1 MPVAQIN
8 ILEGRT
14 DEQKE
19 TLIREV
25 TDAIARSLGSP
36 AENVRVIITEMPKQ
50 HFGIGGQSVKGYTDL
65 MVDGAPSPHQS
76 DTTLRW
82 LIDRLRS

>member
-8 ILEGRT
+8 MLEGRT

-25 TDAIARSLGSP
+25 SEAISRSLDAPMPS
-36 AENVRVIITEMPKQ
+36 VRVIINEMPKQ
-50 HFGIGGQSVKGYTDL
+50 HFGIGGQSVKKLG
-65 MVDGAPSPHQS
+65 
-76 DTTLRW
+76 R
-82 LIDRLRS
+82 

>member
-1 MPVAQIN
+1 MPIAQLY

-25 TDAIARSLGSP
+25 SEAMSRSLDAP
-36 AENVRVIITEMPKQ
+36 LERVRVIITEMPKN
-50 HFGIGGQSVKGYTDL
+50 HFGIGGEPASKV
-65 MVDGAPSPHQS
+65 
-76 DTTLRW
+76 R
-82 LIDRLRS
+82 R